1 MGYKVQHVDLIEL
14 YMIVIKDFD
23 LGGFDVMEFKDVK
36 IPEPLYRK
44 IEERIEGTSYASVE
58 DYIIKKL
65 ETDFPVELTYTKEEE
80 ELIKERLRKLGYIE

>member
-14 YMIVIKDFD
+14 YMLVIMDFD
-23 LGGFDVMEFKDVK
+23 SGGFDVVEFKDVK
-36 IPEPLYRK
+36 IPGPLYSK
-44 IEERIEGTSYASVE
+44 IEERIEGTSYSSVE

-65 ETDFPVELTYTKEEE
+65 ETEFPVELIYTKEEE